1 MVGLENEKFQD
12 LVLNHLARLTQEMT
26 GVKTDINDLKSDVSS
41 LKSDVSSLKSDV
53 KDLKESQQ
61 RMESRMDRLESKVD
75 NIESQMDR
83 LETKVDLVQTQTAE
97 LTEFKTD
104 TTEKLNRLIGDVDFI
119 KHKEHLNE
127 EELFKLKTN
136 LQIVK

>member
-1 MVGLENEKFQD
+1 LVGLENEKFQD

-26 GVKTDINDLKSDVSS
+26 GVKTDINDLKSDVND

-61 RMESRMDRLESKVD
+61 RM
-75 NIESQMDR
+75 ESQMDR

-104 TTEKLNRLIGDVDFI
+104 TTEKLDRLIVDVEFI

>member
-26 GVKTDINDLKSDVSS
+26 GVKTDINDLKSDVNS
-41 LKSDVSSLKSDV
+41 LKSDVNSLKSDVNSLKSDV

-75 NIESQMDR
+75 LI
-83 LETKVDLVQTQTAE
+83 QTQTAE
-97 LTEFKTD
+97 LTELKTD
-104 TTEKLNRLIGDVDFI
+104 TTGKLDQLIGDIEFI

>member
-1 MVGLENEKFQD
+1 LVGLENEKFQD

-41 LKSDVSSLKSDV
+41 LKSDA

-61 RMESRMDRLESKVD
+61 RMESRMDRLE
-75 NIESQMDR
+75 
-83 LETKVDLVQTQTAE
+83 TKVDLIQTQTAE

-104 TTEKLNRLIGDVDFI
+104 TTKKLNQLIGDVEFI

>member
-1 MVGLENEKFQD
+1 MIGLENEKFQD
-12 LVLNHLARLTQEMT
+12 LVLNHLAKLTQEIT
-26 GVKTDINDLKSDVSS
+26 EV
-41 LKSDVSSLKSDV
+41 KSDV

-61 RMESRMDRLESKVD
+61 QLKSKVD
-75 NIESQMDR
+75 TI
-83 LETKVDLVQTQTAE
+83 QTQTAE
-97 LTEFKTD
+97 LIEFKTD
-104 TTEKLNRLIGDVDFI
+104 AVQKLDQLISDVGFI

>member
-26 GVKTDINDLKSDVSS
+26 GVKTDINDLKSDV
-41 LKSDVSSLKSDV
+41 

-75 NIESQMDR
+75 LI
-83 LETKVDLVQTQTAE
+83 QTQTAE
-97 LTEFKTD
+97 LTELKTD
-104 TTEKLNRLIGDVDFI
+104 TTGKLDQLIGDIEFI

>member
-1 MVGLENEKFQD
+1 LVGLENEKFQD

-53 KDLKESQQ
+53 SSLKSDVKDLKESQQ
-61 RMESRMDRLESKVD
+61 RMESRMDRF
-75 NIESQMDR
+75 
-83 LETKVDLVQTQTAE
+83 ETKVDLVQTQTAE

-104 TTEKLNRLIGDVDFI
+104 TTEKLDRLIVDVEFI

>member
-1 MVGLENEKFQD
+1 LENEKFQD

-26 GVKTDINDLKSDVSS
+26 GVKTDINDLKSDINDLKSDVSD

-61 RMESRMDRLESKVD
+61 RMESRMDRLE
-75 NIESQMDR
+75 
-83 LETKVDLVQTQTAE
+83 TKVDLIQTQTTE
-97 LTEFKTD
+97 LTEFKTG
-104 TTEKLNRLIGDVDFI
+104 TTNKLNRLIGDVEFI